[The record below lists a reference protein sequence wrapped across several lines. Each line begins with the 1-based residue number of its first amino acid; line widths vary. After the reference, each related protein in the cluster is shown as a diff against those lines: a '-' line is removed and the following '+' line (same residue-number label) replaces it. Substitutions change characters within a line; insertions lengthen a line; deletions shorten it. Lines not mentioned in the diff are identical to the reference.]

1 MIITGPTRLG
11 RKTKELVRRLR
22 PGDIAVISHR
32 DLDAVAA
39 QALIDAKVACV
50 LDAETSYTGRFPNL
64 GPKVLLEAGV
74 PLVDGLGGALYDELI
89 DGTIVE
95 VVEHEVV
102 CGARVVA
109 KGRLVRR
116 EQVEQHMERA
126 RTRMNAL
133 LRRFV
138 RNTLERLS
146 AERDAVLG
154 DLDLSGVQ
162 TVFTGRQVVVV
173 ARGQGYRDDLRV
185 LTGMIRRARPILVA
199 VDGGADA
206 LLEMGRRPDLIVGD
220 MDSVSDRALGC
231 GAEIVVHAYGDGRS
245 PGMVRLHRLGLDP
258 ATVRAPG
265 TSEDLAVLLAYQL
278 GADLIVLVG
287 AHWTM
292 IDFLEK
298 GRKGMSST
306 FLTRLKAAPVTVD
319 ARGLSRLVGPEPGW
333 QWAAGVAASA
343 LFPLIALLG
352 TSPWARTLARVLTV
366 RLKAT
371 LAGLL

>member
-1 MIITGPTRLG
+1 MIITGPARLG
-11 RKTKELVRRLR
+11 RKTKELVKRLR
-22 PGDIAVISHR
+22 PGDIAVICHR

-39 QALIDAKVACV
+39 QALVDARVACV
-50 LDAETSYTGRFPNL
+50 LDADLAYTGRFPNL
-64 GPKVLLEAGV
+64 GPKVLVDAGV
-74 PLVDGLGGALYDELI
+74 PLVDGLGGTLFEALI
-89 DGTIVE
+89 DGATIE
-95 VVEHEVV
+95 VVDHEVV
-102 CGARVVA
+102 CGASVVA

-116 EQVEQHMERA
+116 VQVEQHMERS
-126 RTRMNAL
+126 RFRMNAL

-138 RNTLERLS
+138 RNTLEHIS

-154 DLDLSGVQ
+154 DLDLSGVR
-162 TVFTGRQVVVV
+162 TSLSGRQAVVV
-173 ARGQGYRDDLRV
+173 ARGQGYKEDLRV
-185 LTGMIRRARPILVA
+185 LAGLIRRARPVLVA

-206 LLEMGRRPDLIVGD
+206 LLEMGRRPDVIVGD
-220 MDSVSDRALGC
+220 MDSVSDRALSC
-231 GAEIVVHAYGDGRS
+231 GAEIVVHAYGDGRA
-245 PGMVRLHRLGLDP
+245 PGAARPRRLGIEP

-306 FLTRLKAAPVTVD
+306 FLTRLKAAPVIVD

-343 LFPLIALLG
+343 LFPLVALLG
-352 TSPWARTLARVLTV
+352 ASPWGRTLARVLAV
-366 RLKAT
+366 RLKASR
-371 LAGLL
+371 AGLL